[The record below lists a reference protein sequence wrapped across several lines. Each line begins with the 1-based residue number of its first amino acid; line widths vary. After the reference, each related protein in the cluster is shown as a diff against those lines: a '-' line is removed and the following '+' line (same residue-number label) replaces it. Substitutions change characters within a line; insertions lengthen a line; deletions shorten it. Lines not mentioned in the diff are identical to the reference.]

1 MTGWKEYLPQVQR
14 DEEEGMT
21 KQAYRLLLFDLDG
34 TLLQSDKTIS
44 KRTLSAIK
52 RCREKGM
59 MIGVSTSRSEQNCMI
74 FLKELMPDILITSG
88 GALVKKGEEYIYK
101 AEFSETETRNMI
113 DMARTVCGEDC
124 EITIDTAEAHYWNY
138 KTDPK
143 KLDQSWGESIY
154 TDFNDFSECAL
165 KMCVEIF
172 DENNAKVL
180 AERLAQCD
188 CIRFSDGY
196 WYKFT
201 KKNVTKENA
210 ITRITQEC
218 GIGTESV
225 IAFGD
230 DFADIGM
237 LKLCGLGVAMGN
249 AIDEVK
255 SRADI
260 VAGSNDE
267 EGIARFIEELENQ

>member
-1 MTGWKEYLPQVQR
+1 MTGWKEYLPQVKR
-14 DEEEGMT
+14 DEEEAMT

-154 TDFNDFSECAL
+154 TDFNEFSECAL

-201 KKNVTKENA
+201 KKNVTKENS
-210 ITRITQEC
+210 ITRITQDC

-237 LKLCGLGVAMGN
+237 LELCGLGVAMGN

-267 EGIARFIEELENQ
+267 EGIAHFIEELENQ